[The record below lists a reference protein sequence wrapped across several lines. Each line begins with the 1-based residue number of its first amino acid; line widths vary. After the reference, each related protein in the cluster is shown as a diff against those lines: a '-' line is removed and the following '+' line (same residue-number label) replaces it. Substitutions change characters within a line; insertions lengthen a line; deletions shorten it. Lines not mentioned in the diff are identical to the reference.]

1 MSSPSPRLVNTGGA
15 HPMSITEHG
24 DGSATLE
31 RFFDAPRELVYR
43 ILTTPELFHEWW
55 GPRRYRTELVE
66 MDLRVGGRWKAK
78 NIDDDG
84 TEYVFRGEYLEL
96 DPPNAITQTF
106 EFMGMPGAVS
116 TERLVLIDHEGG
128 TLLRVTSDY
137 GSVEAAEAVVSSGM
151 EHGASETY
159 DRLEEV
165 LEREL
170 ARA

>member
-1 MSSPSPRLVNTGGA
+1 MTTSNPREVNTGGRHA
-15 HPMSITEHG
+15 MSITENG

-55 GPRRYRTELVE
+55 GPRRFRTEVVE
-66 MDLRVGGRWKAK
+66 MDMRVGGRWEAK
-78 NIDDDG
+78 NIDADG
-84 TEYVFRGEYLEL
+84 TEYIFRGEYLEF

-106 EFMGMPGAVS
+106 EFMGMPGAIS
-116 TERLVLIDHEGG
+116 TERLTLTDHEGG

-137 GSVEAAEAVVSSGM
+137 GSVEAAQAVVSSGM
-151 EHGASETY
+151 ENGASETY